1 MSSCMQLLLHCTN
14 CHCSKYTFSMSV
26 EARAAVHFLAIYKV
40 AKYKIKYDY
49 RVLEID
55 DLSMVKLIQFPQHLG
70 RKKSQ
75 QQKSS
80 LSCSE

>member
-40 AKYKIKYDY
+40 AKI
-49 RVLEID
+49 
-55 DLSMVKLIQFPQHLG
+55 
-70 RKKSQ
+70 
-75 QQKSS
+75 
-80 LSCSE
+80 